1 MTLQQQQS
9 HQRHSACDR
18 HPTTKPI
25 TGFCATC
32 LCERLSSM
40 DSSASATPTS
50 SATPRLRR
58 TKSFCSSDP
67 NVTSAFASASSASE
81 PRRKSC
87 DVEPRS
93 TLSNLFNIDDQLKNK
108 QIYGPTRARP
118 TLKEEEE
125 EIKVCDALFE
135 DENEGEFKSMK
146 EFIDLEFERKRSHV
160 NGFWETASLFS
171 KKLLKWKLKQLQ
183 RRNKKQ
189 STEED
194 DNNNNNNKG
203 SERPTTETEIQSDIG
218 LYGYFGR
225 RSCDID
231 PRLSFDNNVRH
242 SFEEPRASWD
252 GHLIGKAYPKLITP
266 MAVVEEKGSSGKEGD
281 KDSPGGSEQT
291 RDYYGESLNIH
302 RRRKSLD
309 RCNSGKR
316 ASFVDVDEVKSISN
330 AKVSPETVGLFH
342 GAKLLVT
349 EKELRDSNWY
359 SIKDYR
365 ADCVESDSK
374 NVGFVDGGGSQKGFN
389 YKKSLSRRNV
399 WNMWGL
405 IQKRSESKCGDEG
418 IVHRVVDGALAES
431 WQKIKREAN
440 GKPNETVREKLI
452 RTYSVS
458 ARNSLQ
464 VDGIDV
470 EAKDN
475 GGRRRD
481 EILLQRNRSS
491 AFSPNNLDNGLLRF
505 YLTPARSYRRSK
517 SGRNKAK
524 TSQSVTLNGL

>member
-1 MTLQQQQS
+1 MTLQPQQTHHRYS
-9 HQRHSACDR
+9 TCHR

-32 LCERLSSM
+32 LCERLSSI
-40 DSSASATPTS
+40 DSSATATPTS
-50 SATPRLRR
+50 STSPRLRR
-58 TKSFCSSDP
+58 TKSYSSSDP
-67 NVTSAFASASSASE
+67 NAASAFGSASE

-87 DVEPRS
+87 DVGPRN
-93 TLSNLFNIDDQLKNK
+93 TLFNLFHVDDQFKNK
-108 QIYGPTRARP
+108 KIYGPTSVGPA
-118 TLKEEEE
+118 LKEEEEGE
-125 EIKVCDALFE
+125 EIKVCDALSE
-135 DENEGEFKSMK
+135 DENEGELKSMK
-146 EFIDLEFERKRSHV
+146 EFIDLELERKKSHV
-160 NGFWETASLFS
+160 SGFWETASVFS
-171 KKLLKWKLKQLQ
+171 KKLLKWKQKQLQ
-183 RRNKKQ
+183 RKNKKQ

-194 DNNNNNNKG
+194 NNNNNKG
-203 SERPTTETEIQSDIG
+203 TERPTAETETQSEIG

-225 RSCDID
+225 RSCDTD
-231 PRLSFDNNVRH
+231 PRLSVDNNVRY

-252 GHLIGKAYPKLITP
+252 GYLIGKAYPRLITP
-266 MAVVEEKGSSGKEGD
+266 MAVVEEKGSSGNEGD

-302 RRRKSLD
+302 RRRRSFD

-316 ASFVDVDEVKSISN
+316 TSFVDVDEVKSISN

-365 ADCVESDSK
+365 AECVESDSK
-374 NVGFVDGGGSQKGFN
+374 NVGYVDGGVGQKGFN
-389 YKKSLSRRNV
+389 FKNSLRRRNV

-418 IVHRVVDGALAES
+418 NVHRVVDGALAES
-431 WQKIKREAN
+431 WQKIKRVAN
-440 GKPNETVREKLI
+440 GEPNGTVSEKLI
-452 RTYSVS
+452 RSYSVS
-458 ARNSLQ
+458 ARNSLT
-464 VDGIDV
+464 VDGV

-505 YLTPARSYRRSK
+505 YLTPVRSYRRSK
-517 SGRNKAK
+517 SGRNRVKN
-524 TSQSVTLNGL
+524 SQSMTMNGL